1 MQLIPKNW
9 AKFQHYK
16 DRCPPWIK
24 LHRDLLN
31 DRHFICLP
39 TASKALAPMLWLLA
53 SESHDGSFDATPE
66 ELEFRLRMSRDEIV
80 SGLKSL
86 IDNGFFVDASTM
98 LAPCLQTAIPEREGE
113 TERETETKG
122 EKRQKRSVAK
132 IDASKPV
139 DVSDEVWASYKALR
153 SAKRAPITDLVLL
166 GLRREAVKARI
177 SFEEAMTVCCERG
190 WLTVKAEWLERDRNQ
205 NQQRLTASQAARA
218 TAYNS
223 FTHLH
228 SKPQSSEE
236 NHGRTIDATPLLG

>member
-113 TERETETKG
+113 REGETKT
-122 EKRQKRSVAK
+122 EKREKRSVAK
-132 IDASKPV
+132 NDASKPV

-205 NQQRLTASQAARA
+205 SQPRMTQHQLNQQAIARSLGLIPKSTERNITGEVIHEGSA
-218 TAYNS
+218 
-223 FTHLH
+223 
-228 SKPQSSEE
+228 K
-236 NHGRTIDATPLLG
+236 LLG